1 MGSGVSNVEGARHRR
16 LPAVA
21 SVHEVFGSIERTTRV
36 PVLNRQFWMV
46 QALIAAVTACHI
58 AFEYVEPSVLGA
70 AYFVPASLY
79 LFPVLYASF
88 NFGLEGALPTAFWSA
103 ALSAPDIVLNH
114 HGMARL
120 GEAFQVGTILLL
132 STLVAIRV
140 DKERAARR
148 ASERLQREREL
159 SEKKYR
165 SLFEN
170 AGDAILVV
178 DRDGNVQE
186 ANAAAERLGVDPA
199 RREARITEQLGPNAA
214 EIERFIRGEGDD
226 AGDVSVTRPDGAE
239 VWLQPV
245 FATIEGVEHA
255 ELVQVLLRD
264 VTDRHGFQ
272 HYVQE
277 IVRAQEDE
285 RARIAHEL
293 HDVSV
298 QSAILICRQL
308 DEASSAVGADDGA
321 AIGAMLIEA
330 RHSAE
335 AMADELRRFSRDL
348 RPLILEDLGFVPAL
362 RRLVNELRER
372 SQIHLRCDIHG
383 QPRRLDPRAELMLFR
398 IGQEA
403 LRNAEH
409 HASPLRISLSLSFES
424 GAVRLRV
431 SDNGT
436 GFVVP
441 PLTVL
446 LSGGSLGLLGMQ
458 QRARL
463 VGGWCQVRSR
473 PGEGT
478 VVTAE
483 VPG

>member
-1 MGSGVSNVEGARHRR
+1 MWRAPAIAGSRPWLRSTNPQFDRANNKSAGPQSAVLDGPGAHRRCHGMSHRVRVPGAQRSGRRLLRARVALPLPRALRELQLRARRSATDGVLVRRPFGARHRTESPR
-16 LPAVA
+16 YGPIGR
-21 SVHEVFGSIERTTRV
+21 SVPG
-36 PVLNRQFWMV
+36 
-46 QALIAAVTACHI
+46 
-58 AFEYVEPSVLGA
+58 
-70 AYFVPASLY
+70 
-79 LFPVLYASF
+79 
-88 NFGLEGALPTAFWSA
+88 
-103 ALSAPDIVLNH
+103 
-114 HGMARL
+114 
-120 GEAFQVGTILLL
+120 GTILLL

-199 RREARITEQLGPNAA
+199 RPEARITEQLGPNAA

-383 QPRRLDPRAELMLFR
+383 QPRRLDPPRRAD
-398 IGQEA
+398 
-403 LRNAEH
+403 
-409 HASPLRISLSLSFES
+409 
-424 GAVRLRV
+424 AVP
-431 SDNGT
+431 NWT
-436 GFVVP
+436 
-441 PLTVL
+441 
-446 LSGGSLGLLGMQ
+446 GGSPQRRAPCVAVAHLAQPILRERCGSTACFRQRHGLRRAATDCTP
-458 QRARL
+458 QRREPRAAGNATTSPPRGRL
-463 VGGWCQVRSR
+463 VPGALQARRRHGRHGRSAGLSECR
-473 PGEGT
+473 IR
-478 VVTAE
+478 
-483 VPG
+483 